1 MKKIRKIMVAIDL
14 SEYSKDILEYAGFLA
29 KTTESE
35 LVIVSVINRRDTLQ
49 KAATEISGF
58 SVNGWLEKEKEARLA
73 TMQKLIEETG

>member
-35 LVIVSVINRRDTLQ
+35 LVSVRP
-49 KAATEISGF
+49 EIGDF
-58 SVNGWLEKEKEARLA
+58 LPGEKVNE
-73 TMQKLIEETG
+73 IHSCVV